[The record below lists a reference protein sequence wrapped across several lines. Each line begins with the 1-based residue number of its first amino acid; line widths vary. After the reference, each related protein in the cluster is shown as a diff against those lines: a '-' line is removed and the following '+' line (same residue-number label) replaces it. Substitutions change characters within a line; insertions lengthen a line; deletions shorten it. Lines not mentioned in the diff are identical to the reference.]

1 MEMLKEFKEFALKGN
16 VVDLAIAV
24 IIGAA
29 FGKVVSSF
37 VNDIIMPPIGM
48 LLGGVSFSDLFI
60 SLDGQT
66 YPSLAVAQAAGA
78 ATINYGVFL
87 TTLIDFVIIAWVLFL
102 VVKAMNRMKKA
113 PAPAAPTTKP
123 CPQCATEIPIKAV
136 RCPHC
141 TSNL

>member
-1 MEMLKEFKEFALKGN
+1 MLKEFKEFALKGN

-87 TTLIDFVIIAWVLFL
+87 TTIIDFVIIVWVLFL

-113 PAPAAPTTKP
+113 PAPADPTTKT